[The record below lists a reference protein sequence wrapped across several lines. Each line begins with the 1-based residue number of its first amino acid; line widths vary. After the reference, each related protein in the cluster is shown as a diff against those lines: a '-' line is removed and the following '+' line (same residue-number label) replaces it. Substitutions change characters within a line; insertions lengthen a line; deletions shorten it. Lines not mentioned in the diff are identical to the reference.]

1 MFIDGLR
8 LSSFAVFRYG
18 MDECGVTDGSGGTDL
33 EFQMGSDLEFL
44 VSVEGINK

>member
-18 MDECGVTDGSGGTDL
+18 MDECGIKDGPGG
-33 EFQMGSDLEFL
+33 
-44 VSVEGINK
+44 I